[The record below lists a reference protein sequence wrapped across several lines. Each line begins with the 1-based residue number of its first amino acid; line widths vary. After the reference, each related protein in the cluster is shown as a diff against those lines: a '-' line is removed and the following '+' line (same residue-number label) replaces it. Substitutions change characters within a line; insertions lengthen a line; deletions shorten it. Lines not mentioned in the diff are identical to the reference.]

1 MPTQPGPRTADLA
14 RKTAATRDVNGWLG
28 IDKPE
33 GMTSA
38 DVVAGLKRLLMARKV
53 GHAGT
58 LDRPA
63 TGVLALAFGEATK
76 TIPHVMDSR
85 KEYSFLVRFGQATT
99 TDDATG
105 DVVAESDQRPAA
117 QDIRDVLH
125 RFRGDI
131 LQRPP
136 SYSAVKV
143 SGKRAAALASSGVV
157 TELKPR
163 PLKVYKLELVGMVDE
178 QTAEFEFH
186 CGKGGYVRSIA
197 RDLGSELGCPAHVRS
212 LRRLA
217 AGPFRIEDCIAL
229 ARIRELDPQDLL
241 EHSLLPIEFGLSS
254 LSKLN
259 CTETEASRIRKGIA
273 CRLEP
278 GPCSP
283 KAGSTVWVACS
294 GWAIAMGEYRN
305 EVFYPKRVFKAVSVF

>member
-1 MPTQPGPRTADLA
+1 MPTPPVPRTADLT
-14 RKTAATRDVNGWLG
+14 RGKAAMQDVNGWLG

-38 DVVAGLKRLLMARKV
+38 DVVAELKRVLMARKV

-85 KEYSFLVRFGQATT
+85 KEYRFLVRFGQATT

-117 QDIRDVLH
+117 QDIREALH

-136 SYSAVKV
+136 SFSAVKV

-157 TELKPR
+157 TELKLR

-217 AGPFRIEDCIAL
+217 TGPFRIETCVTIDKVREMATNVLVERAL
-229 ARIRELDPQDLL
+229 MPL
-241 EHSLLPIEFGLSS
+241 EFGLSS
-254 LSKLN
+254 LEQLACS
-259 CTETEASRIRKGIA
+259 EAESLRIRNGGA
-273 CRLEP
+273 CRLE
-278 GPCSP
+278 S
-283 KAGSTVWVACS
+283 ADESVSANSTVWVS
-294 GWAIAMGEYRN
+294 YLD
-305 EVFYPKRVFKAVSVF
+305 KAVATGRT

>member
-1 MPTQPGPRTADLA
+1 MA
-14 RKTAATRDVNGWLG
+14 RRKSASRDIHGWLA

-38 DVVAGLKRLLMARKV
+38 DVVAVVKRLFCAAKV

-85 KEYSFLVRFGQATT
+85 KTYRFTVRFGQATT

-105 DVVAESDQRPAA
+105 EPVAESDLRPSRE
-117 QDIRDVLH
+117 DILGALP

-136 SYSAVKV
+136 DYSAVKV
-143 SGKRAAALASSGVV
+143 AGRRASSLAAAGEAAELASRS
-157 TELKPR
+157 LR
-163 PLKVYKLELVGMVDE
+163 VYRLELLRIIDDGH
-178 QTAEFEFH
+178 AELELQ

-197 RDLGSELGCPAHVRS
+197 RDLGETLGCLAHART

-217 AGPFRIEDCIAL
+217 AGPFSINGCLTLDEITRLGPDAEPERILFPLELGLSGLPEIGGTAME
-229 ARIRELDPQDLL
+229 AVRIRNGMQCR
-241 EHSLLPIEFGLSS
+241 F
-254 LSKLN
+254 N
-259 CTETEASRIRKGIA
+259 CETDSR
-273 CRLEP
+273 
-278 GPCSP
+278 
-283 KAGSTVWVACS
+283 TVWVSCEGRAV
-294 GWAIAMGEYRN
+294 ATGELRN
-305 EVFYPKRVFKAVSVF
+305 GVFRPRRVFRDHSRDGRPAG